1 MLKKLPNT
9 YLNKKPATRK
19 RVRLLQV
26 HPTLNHPNQHH
37 TMKKLI
43 LAILILTTTG
53 CSSMQSLEIE
63 LQKKALLKNYSR
75 DYVDRII
82 YDRFYSCEATMRN

>member
-1 MLKKLPNT
+1 
-9 YLNKKPATRK
+9 
-19 RVRLLQV
+19 
-26 HPTLNHPNQHH
+26 
-37 TMKKLI
+37 MKKLI
-43 LAILILTTTG
+43 YLVLTLTVLS

-75 DYVDRII
+75 DYVDRVI

>member
-1 MLKKLPNT
+1 
-9 YLNKKPATRK
+9 
-19 RVRLLQV
+19 
-26 HPTLNHPNQHH
+26 
-37 TMKKLI
+37 MKKLI
-43 LAILILTTTG
+43 LSILVLTTIG

-63 LQKKALLKNYSR
+63 IQKKALLKNYSR